1 MILSMGTCAR
11 RFRHAFLIES
21 SNEIIAYLFCV
32 ATLLA
37 SSNNHDDNE
46 GNEKIIKKQQLY

>member
-1 MILSMGTCAR
+1 MILSVGTCGP

-21 SNEIIAYLFCV
+21 SNEIVAYFV

-46 GNEKIIKKQQLY
+46 GNEKITKKQQLY